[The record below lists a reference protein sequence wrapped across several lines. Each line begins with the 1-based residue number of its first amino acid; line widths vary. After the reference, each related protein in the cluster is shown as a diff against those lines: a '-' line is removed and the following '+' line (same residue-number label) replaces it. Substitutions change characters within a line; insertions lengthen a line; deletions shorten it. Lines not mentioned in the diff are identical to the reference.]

1 VIVTLGQSLVN
12 AILLSGMLALVALGF
27 SIVWGVLKVINLAH
41 GSFIMLGAYVTFT
54 CWSAFGLDP
63 FLTIPISMLVL
74 FLLGWAIQAGIINW
88 VIRAPLLVTFLLTF
102 GLDIVL
108 VNVALFLWKGDVRSV
123 SPSYAGAGFS
133 LFTDPATGQGIQ
145 VPYVRLAA
153 FGLSLL
159 LAAAL
164 HLFMSYTRL
173 GRAIQA
179 TGQDKD
185 AAQLSGVRVAPTYA
199 LTFAIGAALA
209 GAAGSLISMMQPF
222 DPGMGGGYRLRAFII
237 VVLGGLGSIPGVI
250 LGAALFAL
258 VDVLVG
264 ISPLAPLK
272 DGVAFAMLV
281 VVLIVRPSGIAG
293 KAYY

>member
-1 VIVTLGQSLVN
+1 MIITLGQSLVN

-41 GSFIMLGAYVTFT
+41 GSFIMLGAYVTLT
-54 CWSAFGLDP
+54 CWSTFGLDP
-63 FLTIPISMLVL
+63 FVTLPISMLVL
-74 FLLGWAIQAGIINW
+74 FLLGYAIQAGIINW

-108 VNVALFLWKGDVRSV
+108 INLALFIWKGDVQSV
-123 SPSYAGAGFS
+123 SPAYAGAGFS
-133 LFTDPATGQGIQ
+133 LFFDPATSQGIQ

-153 FGLSLL
+153 FGISLL
-159 LAAAL
+159 LAALL

-185 AAQLSGVRVAPTYA
+185 AAQLTGVRVAPIYA

-250 LGAALFAL
+250 LGAALFAF
-258 VDVLVG
+258 VDVVVG

-293 KAYY
+293 KAFY

>member
-1 VIVTLGQSLVN
+1 MIVTLGQSLVN

-133 LFTDPATGQGIQ
+133 LFTDPVTGQGIQ

>member
-1 VIVTLGQSLVN
+1 MTILIGQSLVN

-27 SIVWGVLKVINLAH
+27 SIVWGVLKIINLAH

-54 CWSAFGLDP
+54 LFSLYKLDP
-63 FLTIPISMLVL
+63 FLTIPISMLAL
-74 FLLGWAIQAGIINW
+74 FLLGYLLQAFLINW
-88 VIRAPLLVTFLLTF
+88 VVRAPLLVTFLLTF
-102 GLDIVL
+102 GLDIIL
-108 VNVALFLWKGDVRSV
+108 VNLALYVWKGDVRSV
-123 SPSYAGAGFS
+123 GPAYAGTGFAIYR
-133 LFTDPATGQGIQ
+133 DPLTGQGIQ

-153 FGLSLL
+153 FGISLL
-159 LAAAL
+159 LAGAL
-164 HLFMSYTRL
+164 HLFMSHTKI

-185 AAQLSGVRVAPTYA
+185 AAQLTGVRVAPTYA

-222 DPGMGGGYRLRAFII
+222 DPNMGAGYRLRAFII

-250 LGAALFAL
+250 LGSILFAL
-258 VDVLVG
+258 ADVLVG

-272 DGVAFAMLV
+272 DGVAFAMLA
-281 VVLIVRPSGIAG
+281 LILIFRPTGIAG
-293 KAYY
+293 KAFY

>member
-1 VIVTLGQSLVN
+1 MIITLGQSLVN

-41 GSFIMLGAYVTFT
+41 GSFIMLGAYVTLT
-54 CWSAFGLDP
+54 CWSAFGIDP
-63 FLTIPISMLVL
+63 FATLPISMVVL
-74 FLLGWAIQAGIINW
+74 FLLGYAIQAGIINW

-108 VNVALFLWKGDVRSV
+108 VNLALFIWKGDVQSV
-123 SPSYAGAGFS
+123 SPPYAGAGFS
-133 LFTDPATGQGIQ
+133 LFFDPATSQGIQ

-153 FGLSLL
+153 FGISLL
-159 LAAAL
+159 LAGLL

-185 AAQLSGVRVAPTYA
+185 AAQLTGVRVAPTYA

-250 LGAALFAL
+250 LGAALFAF
-258 VDVLVG
+258 VDVIVG

-293 KAYY
+293 KAFY

>member
-1 VIVTLGQSLVN
+1 VILTLGQSLVN

-41 GSFIMLGAYVTFT
+41 GSFIMLGAYITFT

-63 FLTIPISMLVL
+63 FLTIPISMLAL
-74 FLLGWAIQAGIINW
+74 FLVGYGIQAGIINW

-108 VNVALFLWKGDVRSV
+108 VNLALFVWKGDVRSV
-123 SPSYAGAGFS
+123 SPAYAGNGFT
-133 LFTDPATGQGIQ
+133 LFFNPATEQGIQ

-153 FGLSLL
+153 FAISLL

-164 HLFMSYTRL
+164 HLFMSRTRL

-209 GAAGSLISMMQPF
+209 GAAGSLISLMQPF

-250 LGAALFAL
+250 MGAALFAL

-281 VVLIVRPSGIAG
+281 VVLIIRPSGLAG
-293 KAYY
+293 KAFY

>member
-1 VIVTLGQSLVN
+1 VGILIGQSLVN

-27 SIVWGVLKVINLAH
+27 SIVWGVLKIINLAH

-54 CWSAFGLDP
+54 LFSVYHVDP
-63 FLTIPISMLVL
+63 FLTIPISMLAL
-74 FLLGWAIQAGIINW
+74 FLLGYLIQTYIVNW

-102 GLDIVL
+102 GLDIIL
-108 VNVALFLWKGDVRSV
+108 INLALFVWQGDVRSV
-123 SPSYAGAGFS
+123 SPAYAGTGLT
-133 LFTDPATGQGIQ
+133 LFRDPVTSQGVQ

-153 FGLSLL
+153 FVISLVLAGLLY
-159 LAAAL
+159 
-164 HLFMSYTRL
+164 LFMTFTKL

-185 AAQLSGVRVAPTYA
+185 AAQLTGVRVAPTYA

-209 GAAGSLISMMQPF
+209 GAAGSLISVMQPF
-222 DPGMGGGYRLRAFII
+222 DPNMGGGYRLRAFII

-250 LGAALFAL
+250 LGSVLFAL

-281 VVLIVRPSGIAG
+281 LVLIFRPTGIAG
-293 KAYY
+293 KAFY

>member
-1 VIVTLGQSLVN
+1 MTILLGQSLVN

-27 SIVWGVLKVINLAH
+27 SIVWGVLKIINLAH
-41 GSFIMLGAYVTFT
+41 GAFIMLGAYVTFT
-54 CWSAFGLDP
+54 LFNLYHVDP
-63 FLTIPISMLVL
+63 FLTIPISMLAL
-74 FLLGWAIQAGIINW
+74 FLLGYLIQAYVINW

-102 GLDIVL
+102 GLDIIL
-108 VNVALFLWKGDVRSV
+108 INLALFVWKGDVRAV
-123 SPSYAGAGFS
+123 SPAYAGTGLT
-133 LFTDPATGQGIQ
+133 LFRDPLTSQGIQ

-153 FGLSLL
+153 FVISLVLAGLLY
-159 LAAAL
+159 
-164 HLFMSYTRL
+164 LFMSYTKL

-185 AAQLSGVRVAPTYA
+185 AAQLTGVRVAPTYA

-209 GAAGSLISMMQPF
+209 GAAGSLISVMQPF
-222 DPGMGGGYRLRAFII
+222 DPNMGGGYRLRAFII

-250 LGAALFAL
+250 LGSVLFAL

-281 VVLIVRPSGIAG
+281 LVLIVRPTGIAG
-293 KAYY
+293 KAFY

>member
-1 VIVTLGQSLVN
+1 MTITLGQSLVN
-12 AILLSGMLALVALGF
+12 GILLSGMLALVALGF
-27 SIVWGVLKVINLAH
+27 SIVWGVLKIINLAH
-41 GSFIMLGAYVTFT
+41 GAFIMLGSYVTYT
-54 CWSAFGLDP
+54 LWSLGLDP
-63 FLTIPISMLVL
+63 FLTIPISMLALFVL
-74 FLLGWAIQAGIINW
+74 GYAIQAGIINW

-108 VNVALFLWKGDVRSV
+108 VNLALFVWKGDVRSV
-123 SPSYAGAGFS
+123 SPPYAGSGFT
-133 LFTDPATGQGIQ
+133 LFVDRATGQGIQ

-153 FGLSLL
+153 FGISLL
-159 LAAAL
+159 LAGL
-164 HLFMSYTRL
+164 LYLFMSHTRF

-185 AAQLSGVRVAPTYA
+185 AAQLTGVRVAPIYA

-237 VVLGGLGSIPGVI
+237 VVLGGLGSIPGVL
-250 LGAALFAL
+250 LGAGLFAL
-258 VDVLVG
+258 VDVVVG
-264 ISPLAPLK
+264 LSPLAPLK

-281 VVLIVRPSGIAG
+281 VVLILRPSGIAG
-293 KAYY
+293 KAFY

>member
-1 VIVTLGQSLVN
+1 MTILLGQSLVN

-27 SIVWGVLKVINLAH
+27 SIVWGVLKIINLAH
-41 GSFIMLGAYVTFT
+41 GAFIMLGAYVTFT
-54 CWSAFGLDP
+54 LFNLYHVDP
-63 FLTIPISMLVL
+63 FLTIPISMLAL
-74 FLLGWAIQAGIINW
+74 FLLGYLIQAYVINW

-102 GLDIVL
+102 GLDIIL
-108 VNVALFLWKGDVRSV
+108 INLALFVWKGDVRAV
-123 SPSYAGAGFS
+123 GPAYAGTGLT
-133 LFTDPATGQGIQ
+133 LFRDPLTSQGIQ

-153 FGLSLL
+153 FVISLVLAGLLY
-159 LAAAL
+159 
-164 HLFMSYTRL
+164 LFMSYTKL

-185 AAQLSGVRVAPTYA
+185 AAQLTGVRVAPTYA

-209 GAAGSLISMMQPF
+209 GAAGSLISVMQPF
-222 DPGMGGGYRLRAFII
+222 DPNMGGGYRLRAFII

-250 LGAALFAL
+250 LGSVLFAL

-281 VVLIVRPSGIAG
+281 LVLIVRPTGIAG
-293 KAYY
+293 KAFY